1 MVPGPPSC
9 SGGPFSETVLGGGGS
24 FPCLA
29 RAWRFSGP
37 PGLALTSGACWSV
50 GAVGGCQ
57 RRGCWMAALGLP
69 GVCRVASA
77 FTSVRGHC
85 CASFRP
91 LNLSWGPGAFL
102 ELSSGPSTG
111 RAWAVFARGA
121 DDRPLAAV
129 RGLLPAG
136 VDAVF

>member
-1 MVPGPPSC
+1 M
-9 SGGPFSETVLGGGGS
+9 THVLASSPKVERRGGGLS
-24 FPCLA
+24 P
-29 RAWRFSGP
+29 SVP
-37 PGLALTSGACWSV
+37 PAEGAAIGLPGRTSSQPPAMASEG
-50 GAVGGCQ
+50 
-57 RRGCWMAALGLP
+57 RREPAAEVRMAALGLP

>member
-1 MVPGPPSC
+1 MHPNPWQLLINSLRLHVFAYSKLDG
-9 SGGPFSETVLGGGGS
+9 
-24 FPCLA
+24 
-29 RAWRFSGP
+29 
-37 PGLALTSGACWSV
+37 
-50 GAVGGCQ
+50 
-57 RRGCWMAALGLP
+57 
-69 GVCRVASA
+69 A

-91 LNLSWGPGAFL
+91 LNLSWGPGALL